1 MIRVALAAYLA
12 LTSAVGP
19 WACCCAPGRLASRLF
34 SPAREGAPSCCQH
47 RAAAGHEQQAPSH
60 CPRGRHSPF
69 RPGCPCK
76 EGLAFE
82 AAVLPPST
90 EDTTGASPRPGGDW
104 RLAPGCL
111 GLGSPPHAGGPAAWP
126 ALPGAPFL
134 STHDL
139 LCVHHVMRC

>member
-1 MIRVALAAYLA
+1 MIRVALAVYLA
-12 LTSAVGP
+12 LASAVGP

-34 SPAREGAPSCCQH
+34 SPAPAGAPSCCH
-47 RAAAGHEQQAPSH
+47 HKAATDQPAPSH
-60 CPRGRHSPF
+60 CPRAPSHPR
-69 RPGCPCK
+69 CPCK
-76 EGLAFE
+76 EGLAFD

-90 EDTTGASPRPGGDW
+90 EDTTGASARLSGDW
-104 RLAPGCL
+104 PLASGSP
-111 GLGSPPHAGGPAAWP
+111 GLGSPPTAGGPAAWP